1 MLTASEE
8 WKRVIDA
15 GTGYFDLEPSVY
27 HDLLEKTKKYNLL
40 FRTLCRYAFP
50 SSKVLEAGC
59 GWAFPSFALA
69 ERGVSVVALDISE
82 KLIEGLR
89 KIQGEMSGSVRSHL
103 HLVVGD
109 IFRLSELRQTF
120 DVVYND
126 GTYEHFLMPDERKEI
141 LRNIWDRLSSKG
153 KYVVAVPNLR
163 NLFFHW
169 MVEPKMPSMQSFT
182 FETLTDELEVGGF
195 RVIERGYHFV
205 DAGFE
210 QWLRAK
216 WMAAPVWWAN
226 GIFPALPLL
235 FQKRMAAHIY
245 CVAEKVPKLGPAH
258 DTRD

>member
-8 WKRVIDA
+8 WKRVINA

-27 HDLLEKTKKYNLL
+27 RDLLEKTKKHNLL
-40 FRTLCRYAFP
+40 FRALCRYA
-50 SSKVLEAGC
+50 SSSSRVLEAGC
-59 GWAFPSFALA
+59 GWGFPSFALA

-89 KIQGEMSGSVRSHL
+89 KIQGEMNGSTRSHL
-103 HLVVGD
+103 RLVVGD
-109 IFRLSELRQTF
+109 IFRLSELGQTF
-120 DVVYND
+120 EIVYND
-126 GTYEHFLMPDERKEI
+126 GTYEHFLRPDERKEI
-141 LRNIWDRLSSKG
+141 LRNTWECLSPKG

-163 NLFFHW
+163 NVFFQW
-169 MVEPKMPSMQSFT
+169 MVAPKMPPMQPFT
-182 FETLTDELEVGGF
+182 FETLTDELEAGGF

-210 QWLRAK
+210 QWLRFR

-226 GIFPALPLL
+226 GMFSILPRL

-245 CVAEKVPKLGPAH
+245 CVAEKAEK
-258 DTRD
+258 